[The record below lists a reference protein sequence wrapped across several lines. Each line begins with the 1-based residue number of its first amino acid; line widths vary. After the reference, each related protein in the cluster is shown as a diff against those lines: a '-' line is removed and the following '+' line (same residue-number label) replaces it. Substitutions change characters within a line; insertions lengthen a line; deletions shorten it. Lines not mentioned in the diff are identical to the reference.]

1 MAACIVCLL
10 SQGGAPVQCICE
22 MVAREQ
28 DWRVRC
34 QAADALGLIGPAAAT
49 IADGEVRGGGHGMM
63 MEVLGGCGK

>member
-1 MAACIVCLL
+1 M
-10 SQGGAPVQCICE
+10 QCICE

-49 IADGEVRGGGHGMM
+49 IADGEVRVEGQA
-63 MEVLGGCGK
+63 